1 MISTVDERNVNKRRG
16 RPPKFGS
23 PSHLVALTLPDEVV
37 TGLRRIHQDLAWAI
51 VSLFEKRP
59 PGTDA
64 KPPADFE
71 LLRIAERRSLIVVK
85 RACFTHLPGVD
96 IVPLSAEYAF
106 LALATDRGLS
116 DLELA
121 VLDRLDE
128 PSLTDAERATLRAFR
143 LKLREWRKDRSLT
156 FRTRA
161 IIVVEEHET
170 SPSPQAPRTTRRRLK
185 KAS

>member
-1 MISTVDERNVNKRRG
+1 VHELAENKRRG

-23 PSHLVALTLPDEVV
+23 PSHLVALTLPDDVV
-37 TGLRRIHQDLAWAI
+37 TGLRRIHPDLAWAI
-51 VSLFEKRP
+51 VSLFEKHP
-59 PGTDA
+59 PGADA

-96 IVPLSAEYAF
+96 IVPLSSDYAL

-128 PSLTDAERATLRAFR
+128 PSLPEAESAALHAFR
-143 LKLREWRKDRSLT
+143 LQLREWRTDRALT

-161 IIVVEEHET
+161 IIVVEEHDE
-170 SPSPQAPRTTRRRLK
+170 SPSPQAAPPPSRRLK
-185 KAS
+185 KSS